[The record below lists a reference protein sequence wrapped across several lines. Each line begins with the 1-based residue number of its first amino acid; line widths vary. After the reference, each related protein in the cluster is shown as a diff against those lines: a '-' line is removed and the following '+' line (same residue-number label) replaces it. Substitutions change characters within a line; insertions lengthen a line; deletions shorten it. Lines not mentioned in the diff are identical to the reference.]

1 MRMNLRHL
9 YLPGLAVPALLLAGC
24 VPHQPA
30 ETPAAEEP
38 QATAPALPA
47 AARQAPRATAF
58 APQALTLEQQRVRL
72 LIQQVE
78 SAYARGNADYR
89 KGKLPEAKQ
98 EFDRAV
104 DLMLMSGID
113 IRSNAQLQEEF
124 DRILDGVNGLEM
136 EALKQ
141 GNGFVSKEETTPGE
155 AASDV
160 TFVVDPNV
168 VAKAKSYLAT
178 TRSDLPLVVND
189 YVASY
194 INFFANTQRGHNTL
208 LHSFQRAGRYKMMIQ
223 RVMAEE
229 GVPQDLIYLAVAES
243 SFQPR
248 ALNAQSG
255 AGGMWQFM
263 PHGNYGLVRNQYVDE
278 RFDPEKSTRAYA
290 RYMKFIYD
298 QTGDWYLTMA
308 GYNWGTGNVQRA
320 VEKTGYADFWE
331 LYKRHNLP
339 AETQNYVPEILAAII
354 IANHPTQYGF
364 DEITLDPPVL
374 TDTVTINYPVDLRLV
389 SDLVGA
395 PVNELQ
401 ALNPSLLHMI
411 TPPDTPFDLHLPGG
425 TATLFG
431 QRVASIPES
440 RRVGWRY
447 HRVTAGDTLASV
459 AREYRVTEEALAG
472 ANQLRESNSIEG
484 VEGLA
489 IPAAAPVAAAAAA
502 GASAPPVAHA
512 RVYTARRGDTLV
524 TIADR
529 YGVSL
534 NQLRRWNEIT
544 GTLVRPGRRLYV
556 ADPDDQPR
564 AAVHDQPRSEVRG
577 HHRGGLR
584 AETETRET
592 APASSAR
599 DKSNLPRGHRKS
611 GAAEE
616 RKLPVQR
623 GESDA
628 GSSARERSTLSR
640 RGHRRTETQETALG
654 SSTREKSII
663 PRGHGKG
670 GAAEEKK
677 QKPQRGESAAGTR
690 KSKNADERNSRAPV
704 PSAHS
709 RTHGHK
715 QK

>member
-529 YGVSL
+529 FGVSL
-534 NQLRRWNEIT
+534 IQLRRWNKVDGIK
-544 GTLVRPGRRLYV
+544 VAPGRRLRV
-556 ADPDDQPR
+556 
-564 AAVHDQPRSEVRG
+564 
-577 HHRGGLR
+577 
-584 AETETRET
+584 TE
-592 APASSAR
+592 PASAPRTTRGRRGAVGAGSAKAR
-599 DKSNLPRGHRKS
+599 EAAPTKGEAAAAKGDGAKPAASEAHRKAGAS
-611 GAAEE
+611 AAKKGAAE
-616 RKLPVQR
+616 
-623 GESDA
+623 
-628 GSSARERSTLSR
+628 
-640 RGHRRTETQETALG
+640 
-654 SSTREKSII
+654 
-663 PRGHGKG
+663 
-670 GAAEEKK
+670 
-677 QKPQRGESAAGTR
+677 
-690 KSKNADERNSRAPV
+690 SRAPAAGAKKSEATGEKKTHARRSGSHAKS
-704 PSAHS
+704 SA
-709 RTHGHK
+709 TK